1 MSTSAAD
8 FDEFVKR
15 CSATQ
20 HHVWIVAPA
29 GVVRQQLG
37 DCFGQTWSTDDYQRI
52 DDPDAALKSE
62 MKKGKGLWIANV
74 DTLSEAMARE
84 LVEIIFDGDTAGSRG
99 WIALSSERSMED
111 EAIRQMFSADFL
123 GLFCEYP
130 LARSSKAG
138 LLDRDLIRTAVTA
151 IAAAWK
157 SAFSAK
163 NDDPLVV
170 RFRKFLLSYIKDR
183 GMAVSYTR
191 FKSRVTVT
199 RDDVIGWLEGDARE
213 FAEDKGQVKST
224 NPWHDQGTLWFM
236 CWWSFPS
243 IHDHALRK
251 RHAQFL
257 LRLLAGW
264 YGATLTKVYALNPS
278 WIWAASKKRESTPE
292 SFNAHVGAD
301 WTASLAG
308 LDAAA
313 RAATE
318 ALYKEAVREFVSEEE
333 CQPIRR
339 SIDDPAP
346 RAARLTALAHA
357 GGGSALRVTV
367 SPGGRSLPLP
377 FTIAAEPARLDPVAL
392 SGKALRRSF
401 AYRRAEPPPGEGW
414 YTLSEDERRATDQVL
429 KRFVAAI
436 RSEGGVCDDGQG
448 LAALHSAQRRR
459 DRDGG
464 EFFEFRFQRLSYLDY
479 LRSNVVRSL
488 VPSLRDALEVA
499 PVGAPAEEVW
509 GVPRG
514 SFFGLS
520 AICETSDGFVILQVR
535 EGGSA
540 ADRYTLNT
548 SVSGGHD
555 YADLG
560 SPDDPT
566 RPFLELGL
574 LREARSEISAAHQH
588 AIEAGATLTFTGWL
602 RNLHRAFLPELTWH
616 LRFTRTDARTFLQQY
631 RKLKW
636 GADEAEMETVSDA
649 HKLPELLLIRKDLL
663 LRHADKVLDLGAFC
677 PGRPT
682 PEGAHIRYDEAP
694 APDAPVFHWSFGWL
708 MEHLEDWD
716 SVRTSKDRHGDD
728 PAHARYGGDGDGR
741 GQKRKRAEALA
752 ILATRQPA
760 LPLLATLGMAMRSGA
775 LRSDLDAS
783 PADGSRT

>member
-8 FDEFVKR
+8 FDEFVKGCR
-15 CSATQ
+15 ATQ

-29 GVVRQQLG
+29 EVVRQQLG
-37 DCFGQTWSTDDYQRI
+37 DCFDQIWSTDDYQRL
-52 DDPDAALKSE
+52 DHPGAALCNVMRE
-62 MKKGKGLWIANV
+62 NKGLWIAIV
-74 DTLSEAMARE
+74 DTLSEAMAWKLE
-84 LVEIIFDGDTAGSRG
+84 GIIFDSEPEGPRG
-99 WIALSSERSMED
+99 WIALSSERAMED
-111 EAIRQMFSADFL
+111 EAIRQKFSTDFL
-123 GLFCEYP
+123 RLFCEYQ
-130 LARSSKAG
+130 LAQSSKAG
-138 LLDRDLIRTAVTA
+138 LLDRNLIRTAVTA

-163 NDDPLVV
+163 NDDPLVD
-170 RFRKFLLSYIKDR
+170 RFRKFLLSYIRDR

-191 FKSRVTVT
+191 FKSRDTVT
-199 RDDVIGWLEGDARE
+199 RDDVIAWLEGDARE
-213 FAEDKGQVKST
+213 FAEVRGQVKST

-243 IHDHALRK
+243 IHDPALRK
-251 RHAQFL
+251 HHAQFL

-278 WIWAASKKRESTPE
+278 WIWAASEKRKSTQK
-292 SFNAHVGAD
+292 SFNAHVEAS
-301 WTASLAG
+301 WIASLAG
-308 LDAAA
+308 LDAGA

-346 RAARLTALAHA
+346 RAARLSALAHA
-357 GGGSALRVTV
+357 GGSSALRVTV
-367 SPGGRSLPLP
+367 AGGLSLPLP
-377 FTIAAEPARLDPVAL
+377 FTIAAEPARLDPVGL

-464 EFFEFRFQRLSYLDY
+464 EFFEFRLQRLNYLDY

-488 VPSLRDALEVA
+488 VPNLRDALELA
-499 PVGAPAEEVW
+499 PVEAPAEEVW

-574 LREARSEISAAHQH
+574 LREARSEISAAHQN

-616 LRFTRTDARTFLQQY
+616 LRFTHTDAQTFLQQY

-636 GADEAEMETVSDA
+636 GADEAEMETVSDD
-649 HKLPELLLIRKDLL
+649 HKLPELLLIKKDLL
-663 LRHADKVLDLGAFC
+663 LRHADKILDLGAFC

-682 PEGAHIRYDEAP
+682 PEGGHVRYDEPP
-694 APDAPVFHWSFGWL
+694 ARDAPVFHWSFGWL

-716 SVRTSKDRHGDD
+716 RVRTSKDRHGDD
-728 PAHARYGGDGDGR
+728 PANARYGGDGDGR
-741 GQKRKRAEALA
+741 GRKGKRAEALA

-775 LRSDLDAS
+775 LRSDLGAT
-783 PADGSRT
+783 PADGSP